1 MKQIQ
6 GWEITTASSKL
17 AECQETI
24 VNLGKQLKALASTS
38 EVAHCDKVVSTN
50 STMVDPSQKK
60 NLVKRSSLLNQMQA
74 EDEAKAGIQKS
85 VQIEESKSIEDA
97 ERPPLL
103 RPENGSALKS
113 PNTTVN
119 VQEKS
124 LTSEQKDRANAIGTM
139 TIVPRKKQG
148 AFDFLRKLL
157 LRRKKKKRN

>member
-50 STMVDPSQKK
+50 STMVNPSQKK

-74 EDEAKAGIQKS
+74 EDEAKAGIQKF
-85 VQIEESKSIEDA
+85 VQIEDA

-103 RPENGSALKS
+103 QPENESALKT

-119 VQEKS
+119 VQGKS
-124 LTSEQKDRANAIGTM
+124 LTSEQKDRANATGAM

-148 AFDFLRKLL
+148 GFDFLRKLL